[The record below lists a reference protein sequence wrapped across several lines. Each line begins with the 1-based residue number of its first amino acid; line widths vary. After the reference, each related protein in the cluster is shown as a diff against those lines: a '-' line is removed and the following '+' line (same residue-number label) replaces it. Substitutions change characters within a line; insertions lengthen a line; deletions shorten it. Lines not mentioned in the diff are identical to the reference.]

1 MLGPRFFIFISE
13 VLRQV
18 WILAF
23 HYRLSQ
29 EDKETL
35 EKYFPYYSNLKPA
48 HQKEFRHKLQ
58 LILTQKRFFARG
70 GLDRVS
76 AEMKVLI
83 GATIVQV
90 TFGYRN
96 VWLKHFNKILIYPN
110 TYFSN
115 ISKTYHRGEVN
126 PRHGIIVLSWECFV
140 RGLALDHD
148 GVNLGIHEI
157 AHALKLE
164 NQIQYNG
171 ESNFF
176 NPKLWQKYSEL
187 AAQEKELLKQG
198 EDDFFR
204 ERGAVD
210 LHEFFAVALENF
222 FERPDEFKRRK
233 LEMYQV
239 LVMLLQQDPLTLRAV

>member
-110 TYFSN
+110 TYFSRSLFAGSHN
-115 ISKTYHRGEVN
+115 AVIFSVLRREVDGGATY
-126 PRHGIIVLSWECFV
+126 
-140 RGLALDHD
+140 
-148 GVNLGIHEI
+148 
-157 AHALKLE
+157 
-164 NQIQYNG
+164 
-171 ESNFF
+171 
-176 NPKLWQKYSEL
+176 
-187 AAQEKELLKQG
+187 
-198 EDDFFR
+198 DDAR
-204 ERGAVD
+204 A
-210 LHEFFAVALENF
+210 AVAKTHPEVFDQIKVIAYTQDIPNDTVCIRKEIDPVLKEKISEGLKSISLSKKGSSVLKKVYGISGLMDFDAF
-222 FERPDEFKRRK
+222 FDPVRKARR
-233 LEMYQV
+233 
-239 LVMLLQQDPLTLRAV
+239 LLNGDFETLK